1 MRIGNAVRLTD
12 EKWINLFKIELV
24 DYTGTGR
31 SWQIV
36 SRRREPKSVTGR
48 FDRPDAVVIVAWH
61 AGQGKIVI
69 TREYRVALA
78 GDEYGFPA
86 GLVDEGETV
95 EAAARR
101 ELYEETGLTVT
112 RVHETGPPVYA
123 SAGMTDESVAMV
135 YVDCEGEPSTAGNEG
150 SEQIEVIL
158 ASAADAARLCAD
170 PGLKFD
176 AKAWLVLRG
185 FARHGVSILPGW
197 RPTPRHRPVRP

>member
-24 DYTGTGR
+24 DSAGCGR
-31 SWQIV
+31 NWQIA
-36 SRRREPKSVTGR
+36 SRQSEPKSVTGR
-48 FDRPDAVVIVAWH
+48 FARPEAVVIVAWH
-61 AGQGKIVI
+61 TGQGKIVI

-86 GLVDEGETV
+86 GLVDQGETI

-112 RVHETGPPVYA
+112 RVLETSPPVYS

-135 YVDCEGEPSTAGNEG
+135 YVDCDGELSTAGNEG
-150 SEQIEVIL
+150 IEQIEVIL
-158 ASAADAARLCAD
+158 ASAAEVARLCAD
-170 PGLKFD
+170 PALKFD

-185 FARHGVSILPGW
+185 YARHGCL
-197 RPTPRHRPVRP
+197 

>member
-1 MRIGNAVRLTD
+1 MRIGNAVKLTD

-24 DYTGTGR
+24 DSTGTGR

-36 SRRREPKSVTGR
+36 SRQREPKSVTGR
-48 FDRPDAVVIVAWH
+48 FARPDAVVIVAWH

-112 RVHETGPPVYA
+112 RVLETGPPVYA

-135 YVDCEGEPSTAGNEG
+135 HVDCEGEPSTAGNEG

-185 FARHGVSILPGW
+185 FARHGRL
-197 RPTPRHRPVRP
+197 